1 MKQHQ
6 INLITPKMLDRTRA
20 GRRTRRI
27 LGTCV
32 ALVAGML
39 LTATH
44 ARLQLEQART
54 SNETTTI
61 LADRALGLEQSLAD
75 IDARM
80 SDVHSFMDEYR
91 EVAIPLDATRL
102 IATLTRSLPPSIT
115 LVELELNYDDGTNSR
130 RHVEGDERGPR
141 RMVGEIAGIASSD
154 ADIATLVQLI
164 ASRDPFT
171 EVNLDYSRSR
181 TVRNLPAR
189 DFRLSFIVN
198 MDHAFEVA
206 PTAVTADASTAGEQ
220 HP

>member
-54 SNETTTI
+54 INETTTI
-61 LADRALGLEQSLAD
+61 RADRALGLEKSLAD

-189 DFRLSFIVN
+189 DFRLSFIVD
-198 MDHAFEVA
+198 MDHAFEVE
-206 PTAVTADASTAGEQ
+206 PIAVTADASTAGEQ
-220 HP
+220 RP

>member
-6 INLITPKMLDRTRA
+6 FNLITPRMLDRARA
-20 GRRTRRI
+20 GRRTRKI

-32 ALVAGML
+32 VLVAGML

-54 SNETTTI
+54 RHETTTI
-61 LADRALGLEQSLAD
+61 LADQALALERSLAD
-75 IDARM
+75 VDARM
-80 SDVHSFMDEYR
+80 HDVHSFMTEYR

-164 ASRDPFT
+164 GSRDPFT
-171 EVNLDYSRSR
+171 EVNIDYSRSR
-181 TVRNLPAR
+181 TVRERVAR
-189 DFRLSFIVN
+189 DFRLSFIVD
-198 MDHAFEVA
+198 MDHAFEVQPA
-206 PTAVTADASTAGEQ
+206 TVTADVGSTGGQ
-220 HP
+220 QP